1 MLNRF
6 LLSMLVACLLVSCG
20 DDSSGSSFTQPVN
33 DDSANEELSSD
44 SEVRSSSGDA
54 LSSAKVKRSSS
65 SEAEPE
71 SSDDAV
77 LSSSEDLQSSPGE
90 KKSSSSSVM
99 SSSSADSAES
109 SSSAERSSS
118 SVKQDES
125 SSSLVESSSSKGVL
139 SSSEDSS
146 SSDKKSSSS
155 VESSSSKGV
164 LSSSEDSS
172 SSEKKSSSSS
182 EKSSSSSVK
191 SSSSSAKSSSSSL
204 GIPFE
209 IYDCSEYKCVTTIHL
224 NSNVEYGE
232 YLDDRLDQNII
243 YKTVKIGEQE
253 WFAQNLNYNKKG
265 SICPLEVDSLCDLY
279 GRLYR
284 WEDAINACPS
294 GWKLPDA
301 DDYKKLNDFVE
312 NNGSGLPA
320 GTYLKYGENNIWGFS
335 GVFAGFRTRIGADS
349 EYGIYG
355 YFWTSTEVED
365 KAKGRILVKN
375 KDYFGYVTEYKEAML
390 SVRCIKD

>member
-20 DDSSGSSFTQPVN
+20 DDSSGSSSTQPVN

-77 LSSSEDLQSSPGE
+77 LSSSEDLQSSPDE

-125 SSSLVESSSSKGVL
+125 SSSAERSSSSVKL
-139 SSSEDSS
+139 EEYSSSSEDSS

-155 VESSSSKGV
+155 
-164 LSSSEDSS
+164 SE
-172 SSEKKSSSSS
+172 KSSSSS
-182 EKSSSSSVK
+182 AKSSSSSDKSSSSSVK

-209 IYDCSEYKCVTTIHL
+209 IYDCSEHKCVTTIYL
-224 NSNVEYGE
+224 NPNIEYGE
-232 YLDDRLDQNII
+232 FLDTRDDQV
-243 YKTVKIGEQE
+243 YRTVKIGEQT
-253 WFAQNLNYNKKG
+253 WMAQNLNYKMEG
-265 SICPLEVDSLCDLY
+265 SRCLRQDKSSSDSLCFVY
-279 GRLYR
+279 GRLYT
-284 WEDAINACPS
+284 WNAANNACPI
-294 GWKLPDA
+294 GWRLPSDEE
-301 DDYKKLNDFVE
+301 DYKELSDYVKEHNHGMAIGTSLKAGKND
-312 NNGSGLPA
+312 
-320 GTYLKYGENNIWGFS
+320 IWGFS
-335 GVFAGFRTRIGADS
+335 GMFSGYRTRIGAETFDHEGYYWTNEEKDS
-349 EYGIYG
+349 QYA
-355 YFWTSTEVED
+355 F
-365 KAKGRILVKN
+365 GRLLDIDE
-375 KDYFGYVTEYKEAML
+375 DYFGWITADKEDWLA
-390 SVRCIKD
+390 VRCIKD